1 MDCIIAPLLS
11 RSPSTKIHILC
22 ESIYIFLYYTYIYPN
37 TINYFTF
44 VSLDYFSHLIILS
57 DFYTIP
63 ILKL

>member
-1 MDCIIAPLLS
+1 MDCIIASLLS

-22 ESIYIFLYYTYIYPN
+22 ESICISLYNIIYLN
-37 TINYFTF
+37 TINYFAF
-44 VSLDYFSHLIILS
+44 VSLDYFSHLIIPS